1 MYKLLG
7 GVAMLASLSY
17 GALITIDLNLPA
29 DGSGLDHYKATLLS
43 VNLDSYIG
51 AGTVIQSATLKF
63 DDIQNLREPETNDIL
78 HIDLLKLKAPGIGQQ
93 NYNVYPDNQAISDYF
108 KANPNNNPQYS
119 YISGKSFV
127 GTYTDNNDIGSWVE
141 TKTGVKAGT
150 QYIAGG
156 WYYVSYDGSKGQY
169 GGIWKRVRNYTTED
183 FDRALNVAVVN
194 EFRTASK
201 GWIGIGLD
209 ADCHYIGKV
218 SLVVETKN
226 VPEPASLSLFGL
238 GLLSLLF
245 FRRKKQ

>member
-1 MYKLLG
+1 
-7 GVAMLASLSY
+7 
-17 GALITIDLNLPA
+17 
-29 DGSGLDHYKATLLS
+29 
-43 VNLDSYIG
+43 
-51 AGTVIQSATLKF
+51 
-63 DDIQNLREPETNDIL
+63 
-78 HIDLLKLKAPGIGQQ
+78 LKLK
-93 NYNVYPDNQAISDYF
+93 
-108 KANPNNNPQYS
+108 
-119 YISGKSFV
+119 
-127 GTYTDNNDIGSWVE
+127 
-141 TKTGVKAGT
+141 
-150 QYIAGG
+150 YIAGG

-226 VPEPASLSLFGL
+226 VPEPASLSLLGL